1 MKGGHLVRAE
11 VREVRFGFFSEEE
24 VRALSVCRITS
35 PVATDTLG
43 NSLSG
48 GLYDPRLGPR
58 DQMAPHCTTC
68 GMPYISCPG
77 HCGHIE
83 LGVPVYHPLVFPSLF
98 SLLRAKCMLCH
109 RLRVSETRT
118 RLFLAKMKLLEM
130 GDAVAAQTLDGFAA
144 ASPLKEEEGDAVARA
159 KDLQDLLR
167 RIDERFADHLAT
179 AKAAAGSRVK
189 SLQRELTSEFIKSAS
204 AAKKCESCGGSSP
217 KLRKDGFVKIYQ
229 RPLSKRDRIALK
241 SRRVRIK
248 SAMETIAGEGKEEGE
263 VSSEEEQAEEAS
275 ESESDSEDG
284 EGGSRPRKGRD
295 AADKYLAPV
304 EVEAQM
310 RLLWEQNGDALNFIW
325 ARAFTTT
332 APRTEIKSDTWRLFF
347 LRTVLVPPS
356 RFRPP
361 SVVAGMLTEHPQN
374 LQLTAILQAHEKISE
389 VRSSSQEGDLDVSGL
404 MTHWVS
410 LQNAVNG
417 LIDADKQQGKKSS
430 STSSGIRQLLER
442 KEGLFRRHMMGKRV
456 NFCCRSVISPDPYL
470 GSNEIGIPK
479 TFAMTL
485 HLPVPVTPWNV
496 KTLREMVERG
506 PEVYPGEF
514 DWDPSILLNGKH
526 TNVIPMK
533 VNMHHRQNRSVR
545 LRSAD
550 SSVRIAVGGV
560 AVD

>member
-1 MKGGHLVRAE
+1 MMRGGHLVRAE
-11 VREVRFGFFSEEE
+11 VREVRFGFFSEDE
-24 VRALSVCRITS
+24 VRAMSVCRVTS
-35 PVATDTLG
+35 PLATDSLG
-43 NSLSG
+43 NCLSG
-48 GLYDPRLGPR
+48 GLYDPKLGPR
-58 DQMAPHCTTC
+58 DQMSAHCSTC
-68 GMPYISCPG
+68 GMPYVSCPG
-77 HCGHIE
+77 HCGNID
-83 LGVPVYHPLVFPSLF
+83 LAVPVYHPLLFPSLF
-98 SLLRAKCMLCH
+98 SLLRSKCMLCH
-109 RLRVSETRT
+109 RLRVSDTRA

-130 GDAVAAQTLDGFAA
+130 GDATGARNLDGVAA
-144 ASPLKEEEGDAVARA
+144 ASPLKEENSDTAARA
-159 KDLQDLLR
+159 KDL
-167 RIDERFADHLAT
+167 EDHLQRINQRFMDHSAR
-179 AKAAAGSRVK
+179 AKAVAGSPIK
-189 SLQRELTSEFIKSAS
+189 SLQRELVNEFIKSAM
-204 AAKKCESCGGSSP
+204 AARKCESCGGTSP
-217 KLRKDGFVKIYQ
+217 KLRKDGFTKIYQ

-248 SAMETIAGEGKEEGE
+248 SAMETMADEGKEEGE
-263 VSSEEEQAEEAS
+263 LSSEEEAKEAS
-275 ESESDSEDG
+275 ESEADSEDE
-284 EGGSRPRKGRD
+284 EGGTRRRKAP
-295 AADKYLAPV
+295 AASDKYLAPL

-310 RLLWEQNGDALNFIW
+310 RLLWENNGDALNFIW
-325 ARAFTTT
+325 ARAFTATG
-332 APRTEIKSDTWRLFF
+332 PRSDVPGDTWRLFF

-361 SVVAGMLTEHPQN
+361 SMVGGILAEHPQN
-374 LQLTAILQAHEKISE
+374 LQLTAILQANEKIC
-389 VRSSSQEGDLDVSGL
+389 VLKSSSQEGDLDVSSL
-404 MTHWVS
+404 MTQWVN

-417 LIDADKQQGKKSS
+417 LIDSDKDQGRKVGSIY
-430 STSSGIRQLLER
+430 SGIRQLLER